1 MLNHSIF
8 LKFTVVIHCK
18 RNKCWELMYETSH
31 PCISV
36 SLTFQIPT
44 PMPTKKLISEDRGL
58 VELEVKLPVNK
69 SRFCQWLMFSICL
82 IKDFKVL
89 RAPVGKLEFTPNLI
103 CHLWKF
109 RLLGHLWL
117 CALPLELFLPLTCLE
132 LGTKTSLSQY
142 QVLMC
147 KKLVLWFYCLHH
159 YVVSHCALSQRLG
172 GY

>member
-18 RNKCWELMYETSH
+18 RNKCWELTYETSH
-31 PCISV
+31 PCYHLPSR
-36 SLTFQIPT
+36 SLHLCLPRNWFQKT
-44 PMPTKKLISEDRGL
+44 
-58 VELEVKLPVNK
+58 EVWLSWKYKLPVNK

-89 RAPVGKLEFTPNLI
+89 RAPVGELEFTPNLI

-109 RLLGHLWL
+109 RLLAHLWL
-117 CALPLELFLPLTCLE
+117 CALPLERFLPLTCLE

>member
-1 MLNHSIF
+1 MKQAIPVSPYHLPSRSLH
-8 LKFTVVIHCK
+8 LCLP
-18 RNKCWELMYETSH
+18 RNW
-31 PCISV
+31 
-36 SLTFQIPT
+36 FQKT
-44 PMPTKKLISEDRGL
+44 
-58 VELEVKLPVNK
+58 EVWLSWKYKLPVNK